1 MEFYTTLW
9 ANDWA
14 KQIQKNDMNSILSV
28 IYGGPH
34 SSQPSLGRIKVGD
47 VIFPVRIES
56 GKLYIMGRM
65 TVERIMNADEYLQS
79 IGIHTD
85 CLWDSYTYQ
94 HQDTITHKIPRTCA
108 DNVAI
113 GINGTII
120 KDRLVPTEKLALIK
134 LGIKKGEEQP
144 LKPKLSLSFQG
155 HIRRLS
161 ENSAMLFN
169 QIIEQNI

>member
-9 ANDWA
+9 PNDWA
-14 KQIQKNDMNSILSV
+14 KQILKNDKDSILSV

-34 SSQPSLGRIKVGD
+34 SSQPSLNRVKVGD
-47 VIFPVRIES
+47 VIFPVRVES
-56 GKLYIMGRM
+56 GNLYIMGRM
-65 TVERIMNADEYLQS
+65 IVEKIINADEYIQS
-79 IGIHTD
+79 IGIHTNS
-85 CLWDSYTYQ
+85 LWDSYTYQ

-108 DNVAI
+108 DKVAI

-120 KDRLVPTEKLALIK
+120 KDRLVPSDKLTLIK
-134 LGIKKGEEQP
+134 LGIKKGEELP

-161 ENSAMLFN
+161 EDSAMLLN

>member
-9 ANDWA
+9 SNDWA
-14 KQIQKNDMNSILSV
+14 KQILKNDKNSILSV

-34 SSQPSLGRIKVGD
+34 SSQPSLSRVKVGD
-47 VIFPVRIES
+47 VIFPVRVE
-56 GKLYIMGRM
+56 GGNLYIMGRM
-65 TVERIMNADEYLQS
+65 TVEKIMNADQYMQS
-79 IGIHTD
+79 INVHSEG
-85 CLWDSYTYQ
+85 LWDSYTYQ

-108 DNVAI
+108 DNAAI

-120 KDRLVPTEKLALIK
+120 KDRLVPINKLALVK
-134 LGIKKGEEQP
+134 LGVKKGEEQS

-161 ENSAMLFN
+161 EDSAILFN
-169 QIIEQNI
+169 QVIEQNI

>member
-9 ANDWA
+9 PNDWA
-14 KQIQKNDMNSILSV
+14 KQIQKNDKDSILSV

-34 SSQPSLGRIKVGD
+34 SSQPSLGRVKAGD
-47 VIFPVRIES
+47 VIFPVRVES

-65 TVERIMNADEYLQS
+65 TVDYIISADKYTQNL
-79 IGIHTD
+79 GIHING
-85 CLWDSYTYQ
+85 LWDSYTYQ

-108 DNVAI
+108 DNAAI

-120 KDRLVPTEKLALIK
+120 KDRLVPTYKLMLIK

-155 HIRRLS
+155 HFRRLS
-161 ENSAMLFN
+161 EDSAMLFN